1 MFKTVACLGLLALKS
16 YADDSRKP
24 YMQPCEA
31 SCLTGDEVN
40 RFVDGFRDILLS
52 RSSEEQAAQILTDDF
67 MSTSDSVNFVQQI
80 PVDLS
85 NS

>member
-16 YADDSRKP
+16 HADDSRKP
-24 YMQPCEA
+24 YMRPCEA

-40 RFVDGFRDILLS
+40 RFVEGFRDILLS

-80 PVDLS
+80 PVSLS